1 MEGCPWEDSLLCAVR
16 SCYVEAAGMKI
27 YMWIVALEPV
37 SSDNN
42 QRKIVCF
49 LDIEKE
55 NVFIT
60 DDTI

>member
-1 MEGCPWEDSLLCAVR
+1 
-16 SCYVEAAGMKI
+16 MKI